1 MAPPRSA
8 RGMWLE
14 DGGKLYKN
22 WVKNRSK
29 TEHRH
34 RHRHRRK
41 TRENKRKREEKKTTA
56 PLSPQQLS
64 SAHARRAMRKF
75 MRVPMRHAMRHAA
88 ARCAHSLRTDAPTMP
103 RCACAARPGAFK
115 PAALLSPGSKERGGE
130 HRCGNA
136 GPEADEPCGGVGAGT
151 RRGRLRRL
159 RWRRRHDRRRWRR
172 RKSSTLSSRCGRR
185 RCGR

>member
-1 MAPPRSA
+1 MGENCTKTGSKIDQKQNTDTDT
-8 RGMWLE
+8 E
-14 DGGKLYKN
+14 GKP
-22 WVKNRSK
+22 
-29 TEHRH
+29 E
-34 RHRHRRK
+34 K
-41 TRENKRKREEKKTTA
+41 TRENERERKPR
-56 PLSPQQLS
+56 PLCLLS
-64 SAHARRAMRKF
+64 SSAARTRGALCENLCGC
-75 MRVPMRHAMRHAA
+75 PCDTPCDTLRHAA